1 MNDKKM
7 RLVFL
12 TQDDPFYL
20 ARNIDY
26 LVKHLPPYAE
36 VVATV
41 VFDVSPFGKRESF
54 TDKMKKTL
62 DIFGLPFFV
71 RYGVKFVKSKLDPRN
86 NVRKVL
92 EGFKIPLIQIEGNI
106 NKDENLAKIKAY
118 QPDLLVSIAGNQIF
132 RQKLLDTATHGC
144 INLHTALLPK
154 YRGLMPSFWVLRHN
168 EKRTGVSVFFVDEG
182 IDSGPILVQNPVE
195 IGNMSQEELIHVT
208 KKMGMDA
215 ILEAI
220 DKIHS
225 GNYQLQK
232 NDASQMT
239 YFTFPTKEDVQ
250 AFKAAGKKFY

>member
-1 MNDKKM
+1 M
-7 RLVFL
+7 RLILL

-20 ARNIDY
+20 ARSLDY
-26 LVKHLPPYAE
+26 LIENLPPYAQ

-54 TDKMKKTL
+54 TDKMKKTYQ
-62 DIFGLPFFV
+62 IFGLPFFV
-71 RYGVKFVKSKLDPRN
+71 RYGVKFVRSKLDSRN
-86 NVRKVL
+86 NVRAMLAKR
-92 EGFKIPLIQIEGNI
+92 GIPLIEIEGNI
-106 NKDENLAKIKAY
+106 NKEENLDRLRALN
-118 QPDLLVSIAGNQIF
+118 PDLLVSVAGNQIF
-132 RQKLLDTATHGC
+132 KRKLIELAPKGC

-195 IGNMSQEELIHVT
+195 IGNMSQEELIRVT

-215 ILEAI
+215 IIESVE
-220 DKIHS
+220 KIHK
-225 GNYQLQK
+225 GNPQLIE

-239 YFTFPTKEDVQ
+239 YFTFPTRDDVK
-250 AFKAAGKKFY
+250 AFLAAGKRFY

>member
-1 MNDKKM
+1 M
-7 RLVFL
+7 RLVIL

-26 LVKHLPPYAE
+26 LLKNLPPYAE

-54 TDKMKKTL
+54 SEKIKKTYN
-62 DIFGLPFFV
+62 IFGLPFFV
-71 RYGVKFVKSKLDPRN
+71 RYGTKFVLSKLDSRN

-92 EGFKIPLIQIEGNI
+92 ADRNIPLIQIEGAI
-106 NKDENLAKIKAY
+106 NKDENLEKLKAY
-118 QPDLLVSIAGNQIF
+118 KPDLYLSIAGNQLF
-132 RQKLLDTATHGC
+132 KRKLLDSATYGC

-154 YRGLMPSFWVLRHN
+154 YRGLMPSFWVLKNSETH
-168 EKRTGVSVFFVDEG
+168 TGVSVFFVDEG
-182 IDSGPILVQNPVE
+182 IDSGPILVQDKLP
-195 IGNMSQEELIHVT
+195 IGNMSQAELIDVT

-215 ILEAI
+215 MLKAI

-225 GNYQLQK
+225 GTYELIE

-239 YFTFPTKEDVQ
+239 YFSFPTRDDVK
-250 AFKAAGKKFY
+250 AFREAGKRFY

>member
-1 MNDKKM
+1 M
-7 RLVFL
+7 RLVIL

-26 LVKHLPPYAE
+26 LLRNLPPYAE

-54 TDKMKKTL
+54 PTKLKKTY

-71 RYGVKFVKSKLDPRN
+71 RYGFKFVFSKLDSRN
-86 NVRKVL
+86 HVRKMLTDRV
-92 EGFKIPLIQIEGNI
+92 IPLIQMEGSI
-106 NKDENLAKIKAY
+106 NKDENLEKLRAFK
-118 QPDLLVSIAGNQIF
+118 PDLFVSIAGNQIF
-132 RQKLLDTATHGC
+132 KRKLLDVATHGC

-154 YRGLMPSFWVLRHN
+154 YRGLMPSFWVLKNGETH
-168 EKRTGVSVFFVDEG
+168 TGVSVFFVDEG
-182 IDSGPILVQNPVE
+182 IDSGPILVQNKLE
-195 IGNMSQEELIHVT
+195 IGNRSQAELIDVT

-220 DKIHS
+220 AKIHS
-225 GNYQLQK
+225 GDYKLIE

-239 YFTFPTKEDVQ
+239 YFSFPTRDDVR
-250 AFKAAGKKFY
+250 AFLAAGKRFY

>member
-1 MNDKKM
+1 M

-26 LVKHLPPYAE
+26 LLKNLPPYAE

-54 TDKMKKTL
+54 SEKMKKTY
-62 DIFGLPFFV
+62 DIFGLPFFI
-71 RYGVKFVKSKLDPRN
+71 RYGTKFVMSKLNSKN

-92 EGFKIPLIQIEGNI
+92 AERNIPLIHIEGSI
-106 NKDENLAKIKAY
+106 NKAENLEKLRAY
-118 QPDLLVSIAGNQIF
+118 KPDLFVSIAGNQIF
-132 RQKLLDTATHGC
+132 KQQLLDVATYGC

-154 YRGLMPSFWVLRHN
+154 YRGLMPSFWVLRHG
-168 EKRTGVSVFFVDEG
+168 ETHTGVSVFFVDEG
-182 IDSGPILVQNPVE
+182 IDSGPILVQE
-195 IGNMSQEELIHVT
+195 KLAIGNMSQAELIDVT

-215 ILEAI
+215 ILKSI

-225 GNYQLQK
+225 GNYELIE

-239 YFTFPTKEDVQ
+239 YFTFPTREDVE
-250 AFKAAGKKFY
+250 AFKAAGKRFY

>member
-1 MNDKKM
+1 M
-7 RLVFL
+7 RLVIL

-26 LVKHLPPYAE
+26 LLKKLPPYAE

-54 TDKMKKTL
+54 SEKMKKTY

-71 RYGVKFVKSKLDPRN
+71 RYGFKYLMSKLDSRN
-86 NVRKVL
+86 NVRKTL
-92 EGFKIPLIQIEGNI
+92 ADRNIPLIHIEGTI
-106 NKDENLAKIKAY
+106 NKDENLEKLREYK
-118 QPDLLVSIAGNQIF
+118 PDLLVSIAGNQIF
-132 RQKLLDTATHGC
+132 KRKLLDLATYGC

-154 YRGLMPSFWVLRHN
+154 YRGLMPSFWVLKNGETH
-168 EKRTGVSVFFVDEG
+168 TGVSVFFVDEG
-182 IDSGPILVQNPVE
+182 IDSGPILVQDKLA
-195 IGNMSQEELIHVT
+195 IGNMSQAELIDVT

-215 ILEAI
+215 ILKSI

-225 GNYQLQK
+225 GTYKLIE

-239 YFTFPTKEDVQ
+239 YFTFPTKEDVK
-250 AFKAAGKKFY
+250 AFRDAGKRFY

>member
-1 MNDKKM
+1 M
-7 RLVFL
+7 RLVIL

-26 LVKHLPPYAE
+26 LLTKLPPYAE

-54 TDKMKKTL
+54 TDKMKKTYQ
-62 DIFGLPFFV
+62 IFGFPFFV
-71 RYGVKFVKSKLDPRN
+71 RYGVKFLRSKLDPNN
-86 NVRKVL
+86 NVRNTL
-92 EGFKIPLIQIEGNI
+92 ARYNIPLIQIEGNI
-106 NKDENLAKIKAY
+106 NKDENLAKLKAY
-118 QPDLLVSIAGNQIF
+118 QPDLYVSIAGNQIF
-132 RQKLLDTATHGC
+132 KRKLLDSATFGC

-154 YRGLMPSFWVLRHN
+154 YRGLMPSFWVLRHG

-182 IDSGPILVQNPVE
+182 IDSGPILVQHPVE
-195 IGNMSQEELIHVT
+195 IGNMTQQQLIDVT

-220 DKIHS
+220 DKIHT
-225 GNYQLQK
+225 GNYQLQE

-239 YFTFPTKEDVQ
+239 YFTFPTRDDVR
-250 AFKAAGKKFY
+250 AFLAAGKKFY

>member
-1 MNDKKM
+1 M
-7 RLVFL
+7 RLVIL

-26 LVKHLPPYAE
+26 LLKKLPPYAE

-54 TDKMKKTL
+54 SEKMKKTY

-71 RYGVKFVKSKLDPRN
+71 RYGFKYVMSKLDSRN
-86 NVRKVL
+86 NVRKTL
-92 EGFKIPLIQIEGNI
+92 ADRNIPLIHIEGNI
-106 NKDENLAKIKAY
+106 NKDENLEKLREYK
-118 QPDLLVSIAGNQIF
+118 PDLLVSIAGNQIF
-132 RQKLLDTATHGC
+132 KQKLLDVATYGC

-154 YRGLMPSFWVLRHN
+154 YRGLMPSFWVLKNGETH
-168 EKRTGVSVFFVDEG
+168 TGVSVFFVDEG
-182 IDSGPILVQNPVE
+182 IDSGPILVQDKLA
-195 IGNMSQEELIHVT
+195 IGTMSQAELIDVT

-215 ILEAI
+215 ILKSI

-225 GNYQLQK
+225 GTYKLIE

-239 YFTFPTKEDVQ
+239 YFTFPTKEDVK
-250 AFKAAGKKFY
+250 AFRDAGKRFY

>member
-1 MNDKKM
+1 M
-7 RLVFL
+7 RLVIL

-26 LVKHLPPYAE
+26 LLRNLPPYAE

-54 TDKMKKTL
+54 STKLKKTYA
-62 DIFGLPFFV
+62 IFGLPFFV
-71 RYGVKFVKSKLDPRN
+71 RYGFKFVRSKLDSRN

-92 EGFKIPLIQIEGNI
+92 TDRGIPLIQMEGSI
-106 NKDENLAKIKAY
+106 NKDENLEKLRAF
-118 QPDLLVSIAGNQIF
+118 QPDLFVSIAGNQIF
-132 RQKLLDTATHGC
+132 KRKLLDAATYGC

-154 YRGLMPSFWVLRHN
+154 YRGLMPSFWVLKNGETH
-168 EKRTGVSVFFVDEG
+168 TGVSVFFVDEG
-182 IDSGPILVQNPVE
+182 IDSGPILVQNKLE
-195 IGNMSQEELIHVT
+195 IGNRSQAELIDVT

-225 GNYQLQK
+225 GNYELIE

-239 YFTFPTKEDVQ
+239 YFSFPTRDDVK
-250 AFKAAGKKFY
+250 AFRASGKRFY

>member
-1 MNDKKM
+1 M
-7 RLVFL
+7 RLVIL

-26 LVKHLPPYAE
+26 LLKNLPPYAE

-54 TDKMKKTL
+54 SEKIKKTY

-71 RYGVKFVKSKLDPRN
+71 RYGTKFVLSKLDSRN

-92 EGFKIPLIQIEGNI
+92 ADRNIPLIQIEGGI
-106 NKDENLAKIKAY
+106 NKDENLEKLRAY
-118 QPDLLVSIAGNQIF
+118 KPDLYLSIAGNQIF
-132 RQKLLDTATHGC
+132 KRKLLDSATYGC

-154 YRGLMPSFWVLRHN
+154 YRGLMPSFWVLKNSETH
-168 EKRTGVSVFFVDEG
+168 TGVSVFFVDEG
-182 IDSGPILVQNPVE
+182 IDSGPILVQDKLP
-195 IGNMSQEELIHVT
+195 IGNMSQAELIDVT
-208 KKMGMDA
+208 KKMGIDA
-215 ILEAI
+215 MLKAI

-225 GNYQLQK
+225 GNYELIE

-239 YFTFPTKEDVQ
+239 YFSFPTRDDVK
-250 AFKAAGKKFY
+250 AFREAGKRFY